1 MELKADLSLI
11 VVFSDSYLTESERL
25 CGFPGLCPNFNHI
38 ILFCRYNLANECVEM
53 LNLQKRINGIDDNK
67 KYMETRIAIREKLL
81 SQEIK
86 DLEANLKN
94 QNVCKLSFPSTSQL
108 HEMVLTVCPQEGIY
122 RGGVFKFSIS
132 VPPEYNN
139 VPPTVKCLTRVFHPN
154 INEDGSI
161 CLSILRENSLDAFG
175 WRPTRNLTEVIHGLS
190 SLFTDL
196 IDFDDALNMQAAQ
209 LWSTNRE
216 QFTHRAREYIAKYC
230 DRR

>member
-1 MELKADLSLI
+1 
-11 VVFSDSYLTESERL
+11 
-25 CGFPGLCPNFNHI
+25 
-38 ILFCRYNLANECVEM
+38 M

-81 SQEIK
+81 AQEIK
-86 DLEANLKN
+86 DLEVNLKN
-94 QNVCKLSFPSTSQL
+94 QNMCKLSFPSTSQL
-108 HEMVLTVCPQEGIY
+108 HEMILTVCPQEGIY

-139 VPPTVKCLTRVFHPN
+139 V
-154 INEDGSI
+154 
-161 CLSILRENSLDAFG
+161 
-175 WRPTRNLTEVIHGLS
+175 VIHGLS

-216 QFTHRAREYIAKYC
+216 QFTHRARDYIAKYC
-230 DRR
+230 ERR

>member
-1 MELKADLSLI
+1 
-11 VVFSDSYLTESERL
+11 
-25 CGFPGLCPNFNHI
+25 
-38 ILFCRYNLANECVEM
+38 M

-81 SQEIK
+81 AQEIK
-86 DLEANLKN
+86 DLETNLKN
-94 QNVCKLSFPSTSQL
+94 QSMCKLSFPSTSQL

-139 VPPTVKCLTRVFHPN
+139 VPPSVKCLTRVFHPN